1 MYTLSFI
8 IDDVSFPGM
17 ESEDILFETLA
28 EVKDFINQYDK
39 EFIYKPSRSIRYE
52 IVDDVKNIGYAIEGP
67 VTSLITIGDRL
78 VDNLYPDYLLGEK
91 KDKEIWMYTRQE
103 TLEYI
108 VMRLQ
113 RGLDDHLY
121 EIPINDGYERR
132 YQYLLSM
139 ILNMLEKLEDVNDKE
154 I

>member
-17 ESEDILFETLA
+17 ECEDILFETLA

-39 EFIYKPSRSIRYE
+39 EFIYKPSQSIRYE

-78 VDNLYPDYLLGEK
+78 VDNLYPDYWPSEK
-91 KDKEIWMYTRQE
+91 KDKEI
-103 TLEYI
+103 
-108 VMRLQ
+108 
-113 RGLDDHLY
+113 
-121 EIPINDGYERR
+121 
-132 YQYLLSM
+132 
-139 ILNMLEKLEDVNDKE
+139 
-154 I
+154 